1 MRAGSN
7 RRTNLFSNNAVFSAF
22 GVSIDTEEFNNLMS
36 VIKNTVIDISGLS
49 AEKNNLDLV
58 KWAEYAY
65 ENKWGYVYSFHCDV
79 LTESEVNRLKGVFGS
94 YVTEKEDRIRS
105 HWLKI
110 PYINYIEEAGTQ
122 ILDLLF

>member
-1 MRAGSN
+1 
-7 RRTNLFSNNAVFSAF
+7 
-22 GVSIDTEEFNNLMS
+22 MS

-49 AEKNNLDLV
+49 AEKKNLDLL

-65 ENKWGYVYSFHCDV
+65 ENKWGYVYGSHCDV
-79 LTESEVNRLKGVFGS
+79 LTESELSRLKSVFGS
-94 YVTEKEDRIRS
+94 YVLEKEEYFCS

-110 PYINYIEEAGTQ
+110 QYINYIEEAGTQ